1 MLILAFEPELEALR
15 DIRMPEPVSR
25 APQTYGWWIL
35 AVVVLVGAV
44 LVVRAAR
51 RHWRAQAYRR
61 RARAL
66 HAELAARALHAE
78 TRADALAALPGLLK
92 RTALQAWPREE
103 VASLSDEA
111 WLAFLDRTYPGQ
123 AFERGP
129 GRVLATLAYG
139 QIELTDADVKGVLAA
154 TEAWIGGHRA

>member
-1 MLILAFEPELEALR
+1 MLFLAFEPELEALR
-15 DIRMPEPVSR
+15 DIRMPEPVSH

-44 LVVRAAR
+44 FVARAAH

-66 HAELAARALHAE
+66 HAELAARAAHAG
-78 TRADALAALPGLLK
+78 TRAEALAALPGLLK
-92 RTALQAWPREE
+92 RTALQAWPRAE

-129 GRVLATLAYG
+129 GRVLPTLAYG
-139 QIELTDADVKGVLAA
+139 LAELTDADVEGVLAA
-154 TEAWIGGHRA
+154 TGAWIGGHRA